1 LFLYLILLDIQAMIS
16 CLRCQDPIYF
26 DPSWVSERSGKRIP
40 LDEYSG
46 QPHNCTKSEYHKPHC
61 KYCDQEITFSDNF
74 LSKNGKRIPLDL
86 DMQNHQCEQG
96 QKAWEERKKS
106 PRTYNCRLCNA
117 GIYFDDRVSENEKH
131 IPIEV
136 LTNEPHKC
144 AKKIKI
150 LPKNR
155 F

>member
-1 LFLYLILLDIQAMIS
+1 MTS

-26 DPSWVSERSGKRIP
+26 DPSWVSEKTGRKIP

-46 QPHNCTKSEYHKPHC
+46 QPHQCPKSEFKKPHC
-61 KYCDQEITFSDNF
+61 KYCHAEITFSDNF

-96 QKAWEERKKS
+96 QKAWEEKKKN
-106 PRTYNCRLCNA
+106 PRSYNCRLCNEA
-117 GIYFDDRVSENEKH
+117 IYFDERTADSGKKV
-131 IPIEV
+131 PIEV
-136 LTNEPHKC
+136 LTDKPHDCPKRT
-144 AKKIKI
+144 KI

-155 F
+155 VF